1 MMTTMATMKRLT
13 VMTLMAITLAIAGLA
28 WVPARGQEKASHLLV
43 CGGPQVLRLT
53 VRFAGDTARI
63 VTRSDWEAARSKGMP
78 AEMVDSFK
86 TTDDCKPI
94 DNGTRVLVTSSA
106 GGVAIIERESGDT
119 LFHAFVPNAHSAEVL
134 PRNRVVAAA
143 SVNPKGD
150 RLMLFDRNKSGVE
163 LFSTPLHSAHGVH
176 WVEAEQTLWA
186 LGHGE
191 LQAYELV
198 DWDSAKPSLKLRRS
212 WPLPSASG
220 HDLSPIPNS
229 PSFPNSFIVTTNTH
243 VYTFD
248 RKTGQFTPHA
258 ALGTRPVVKSVSI
271 HPTTGRVVFTQADR
285 PEWWTRTL
293 RFLDPAATLPFP
305 GDRLYKARWAPEPE

>member
-1 MMTTMATMKRLT
+1 MMKRLAVSLLIGIGVVSIAAT
-13 VMTLMAITLAIAGLA
+13 IT
-28 WVPARGQEKASHLLV
+28 PAAPKDTANLFL

-53 VRFAGDTARI
+53 VAFEGDKAQI
-63 VTRSDWEAARSKGMP
+63 VSRSDWEAGKSKGMP
-78 AEMVDSFK
+78 TGMVESFK

-94 DNGTRVLVTSSA
+94 EKGARILVTSSA
-106 GGVAIIERESGDT
+106 GGLAIVERESGDT
-119 LFHAFVPNAHSAEVL
+119 IFHALVPNAHSAEVL

-143 SVNPKGD
+143 SVNPKGGD
-150 RLMLFDRNKSGVE
+150 RLILFDRDRSGVE

-191 LQAYELV
+191 LQAYDLV

-220 HDLSPIPNS
+220 HDLSPVPNAS
-229 PSFPNSFIVTTNTH
+229 SFIVTTNTQ

-248 RKTGQFTPHA
+248 RKTGQFTPHP
-258 ALGTRPVVKSVSI
+258 ALGTLPVIKSVSI
-271 HPTTGRVVFTQADR
+271 HPTTGRLMFTQADR

-293 RFLDPAATLPFP
+293 RFLDPTATLSFP
-305 GDRLYKARWAPEPE
+305 GDRLYKARWAE

>member
-1 MMTTMATMKRLT
+1 MKRRLT
-13 VMTLMAITLAIAGLA
+13 TPLTTLLAALLLSAACIA
-28 WVPARGQEKASHLLV
+28 VTIARAPPKDTEDLLV

-53 VRFAGDTARI
+53 LRFAGDTAQI
-63 VTRSDWEAARSKGMP
+63 EARSDWEASQSRGMP
-78 AEMVDSFK
+78 AAMVPSFK

-94 DNGTRVLVTSSA
+94 DHGLNVLVTSSA

-119 LFHAFVPNAHSAEVL
+119 LFHAMVPNAHSAEVL

-143 SVNPKGD
+143 SVAPNGD
-150 RLMLFDRNKSGVE
+150 RLVLFDRSRSGVE
-163 LFSTPLHSAHGVH
+163 LFSTPLHSGHGVH
-176 WVEAEQTLWA
+176 WVEAEKTLWA

-191 LQAYELV
+191 LQAYDLV
-198 DWDSAKPSLKLRRS
+198 DWNSAKPSLKLRRS

-229 PSFPNSFIVTTNTH
+229 SSFIVTTNTN

-248 RKTGQFTPHA
+248 RKTGQFTAHP
-258 ALGTRPVVKSVSI
+258 ALGALPVVKSVSI
-271 HPTTGRVVFTQADR
+271 HPTNGRLMFTQADR

-293 RFLDPAATLPFP
+293 RFLDPAATLSFP
-305 GDRLYKARWAPEPE
+305 DDRLYKARWAPRSQVAF